1 MSEMAKA
8 YARCLFLERER
19 ERKHRKYTASA
30 ASDARA
36 VHYQKP
42 QTCDEDEDDLDFG
55 FDLTDEGAGAEDVR
69 SFDER
74 RDASFYTQRIKVARR
89 RLARNFPELVEVFNL
104 VVKNGKDRRES
115 IAELAARGRTKE
127 AASALYWG
135 HLKKILFFFKV
146 PY

>member
-1 MSEMAKA
+1 MSEEYAK
-8 YARCLFLERER
+8 CLKRER
-19 ERKHRKYTASA
+19 DREAKRRKTKQGAFEAEMLSFDRLVDSFEDPSKA
-30 ASDARA
+30 ATFSD
-36 VHYQKP
+36 
-42 QTCDEDEDDLDFG
+42 G
-55 FDLTDEGAGAEDVR
+55 GAGAEAIR
-69 SFDER
+69 SSDEMC
-74 RDASFYTQRIKVARR
+74 DASFYTRRIKVARR
-89 RLARNFPELVEVFNL
+89 RLARKFPELVEVFNL